1 MVHEV
6 LRWLQVEGEL
16 PEFVVVVKAVPRLQ
30 VGDVK
35 GVADTLEKNYPYQ
48 TYLSFFLDLLI
59 PHLYVRSQQQVGGPK
74 EGEYPVLHLSAH
86 LLGGPERV
94 LRGNVLNV
102 VGDGVVGQQ
111 GGVAVD
117 VVHGVLEGQLRGA
130 VLLIVCAFKLKLIVG
145 GYLIFCW

>member
-1 MVHEV
+1 M
-6 LRWLQVEGEL
+6 
-16 PEFVVVVKAVPRLQ
+16 
-30 VGDVK
+30 
-35 GVADTLEKNYPYQ
+35 
-48 TYLSFFLDLLI
+48 
-59 PHLYVRSQQQVGGPK
+59 
-74 EGEYPVLHLSAH
+74 LHLAAD

-130 VLLIVCAFKLKLIVG
+130 VLLVVCAFKLKLIVG
-145 GYLIFCW
+145 RYLIFCW